1 MYIQVHFR
9 YPLIQKE
16 FFFLVFLE
24 KKEPGSDTGEAHNIY
39 LP

>member
-9 YPLIQKE
+9 YPLIQGDI
-16 FFFLVFLE
+16 FLV
-24 KKEPGSDTGEAHNIY
+24 KKEQGSETGEAHNIY